1 MTASSSLDDA
11 DLGRPANASR
21 LHERGRQQMARQGE
35 GGEAPSTSYA
45 AAKPSRASPPLLPS
59 AFICGNGSACHSVR
73 PSRLDGGGGGL
84 TLPADGA
91 RSDGIELPLLLHHP
105 PSDGGEGAKNDH
117 RTQGF
122 LSSHA
127 ALNLEHFSATLIGRP
142 YDTVLTTAQKFEMLF
157 RISLQ

>member
-1 MTASSSLDDA
+1 MVFA
-11 DLGRPANASR
+11 PR
-21 LHERGRQQMARQGE
+21 LHEHGRQQHEGVKGISTLPHSFAAMAVPAIR
-35 GGEAPSTSYA
+35 
-45 AAKPSRASPPLLPS
+45 
-59 AFICGNGSACHSVR
+59 SVR
-73 PSRLDGGGGGL
+73 PSRLAGGGGGL

-127 ALNLEHFSATLIGRP
+127 ALNLEHFSHANFSSTHLSVGHFDIDHCGQNSNS
-142 YDTVLTTAQKFEMLF
+142 TVLSVTLRLPPQKFEMLF

>member
-1 MTASSSLDDA
+1 MAV
-11 DLGRPANASR
+11 PAIR
-21 LHERGRQQMARQGE
+21 
-35 GGEAPSTSYA
+35 
-45 AAKPSRASPPLLPS
+45 
-59 AFICGNGSACHSVR
+59 SVR

-142 YDTVLTTAQKFEMLF
+142 YDTVLTNAQKLEMLF

>member
-1 MTASSSLDDA
+1 
-11 DLGRPANASR
+11 
-21 LHERGRQQMARQGE
+21 MARQGE

-45 AAKPSRASPPLLPS
+45 AAKPSRASPLSLPHS
-59 AFICGNGSACHSVR
+59 FAAMAVPAIRSVR
-73 PSRLDGGGGGL
+73 PSRLAGSGGGL

-157 RISLQ
+157 RLSLH